1 MKHERIEVEEA
12 KPSMRERI
20 EHGLE
25 SVLFAKPLA
34 DGALLPADGR
44 GARACS
50 LVKFA
55 QESWHIVTHTL
66 AMTESEAVL
75 AVLSLI
81 DITLTGN
88 LLLMVLFAGYEN
100 FVSKMDIGEHK
111 DRPDWMG
118 KVDFAGLK
126 LKLVASIVA
135 ISGINLLKNFMALEP
150 GHMNR
155 RQGASA
161 VLDGGHPPGLHRIRR
176 DAGLH
181 GQDRRVDQREALIR
195 SRSGTPRR
203 SAPSASTA

>member
-1 MKHERIEVEEA
+1 MKHERIEAA
-12 KPSMRERI
+12 KPSVKERI

-25 SVLFAKPLA
+25 SVLFASRWLMAPFYLLMVA
-34 DGALLPADGR
+34 ALGML
-44 GARACS
+44 

-66 AMTESEAVL
+66 VMTESEAVL

-100 FVSKMDIGEHK
+100 FVSKMNIGDHE

-135 ISGINLLKNFMALEP
+135 ISGINLLKHFMALEP
-150 GHMNR
+150 GHMTANKEH
-155 RQGASA
+155 QLFWMVIIHLVFIASGVMLA
-161 VLDGGHPPGLHRIRR
+161 FMDKIVSSTG
-176 DAGLH
+176 
-181 GQDRRVDQREALIR
+181 
-195 SRSGTPRR
+195 PRH
-203 SAPSASTA
+203 

>member
-1 MKHERIEVEEA
+1 MKHERISVEQA
-12 KPSMRERI
+12 QPSVKERI

-25 SVLFAKPLA
+25 SVLFASRWLMAPFYLLMVA
-34 DGALLPADGR
+34 ALGML
-44 GARACS
+44 

-55 QESWHIVTHTL
+55 QENWHIVTHTL
-66 AMTESEAVL
+66 IMTESEAVL

-100 FVSKMDIGEHK
+100 FVSKMDIGDHK

-135 ISGINLLKNFMALEP
+135 ISGINLLKHFMALEP
-150 GHMNR
+150 TGMTNAKEHQLFWMVVIHLVFI
-155 RQGASA
+155 ASGVMLA
-161 VLDGGHPPGLHRIRR
+161 YMDKIVATTNAKH
-176 DAGLH
+176 
-181 GQDRRVDQREALIR
+181 
-195 SRSGTPRR
+195 
-203 SAPSASTA
+203 

>member
-1 MKHERIEVEEA
+1 MAMKHTRIVADGAEA
-12 KPSMRERI
+12 TKMQRV

-25 SVLFAKPLA
+25 VVLFGSRWLMAPFYLLMV
-34 DGALLPADGR
+34 GALGML
-44 GARACS
+44 

-81 DITLTGN
+81 DIALTGN

-100 FVSKMDIGEHK
+100 FVSKMDIGDHA

-126 LKLVASIVA
+126 LKLIASIVA
-135 ISGINLLKNFMALEP
+135 ISGINLLKHFMALEP
-150 GHMNR
+150 GGMTSGKEHQLFWMVVIHLVFISS
-155 RQGASA
+155 GVMLA
-161 VLDGGHPPGLHRIRR
+161 VMDKIVATTG
-176 DAGLH
+176 
-181 GQDRRVDQREALIR
+181 
-195 SRSGTPRR
+195 PRH
-203 SAPSASTA
+203 

>member
-1 MKHERIEVEEA
+1 MKHERIVAKEA
-12 KPSMRERI
+12 KPSIRERV

-25 SVLFAKPLA
+25 SVLFASRWLMAPFYLLMVAALA
-34 DGALLPADGR
+34 ML
-44 GARACS
+44 

-66 AMTESEAVL
+66 VMTESEAVL

-135 ISGINLLKNFMALEP
+135 ISGINLLKHFMALEP
-150 GHMNR
+150 THMNAAKEH
-155 RQGASA
+155 QLFWMVVIHLVFIASGVMLA
-161 VLDGGHPPGLHRIRR
+161 FMDKIV
-176 DAGLH
+176 
-181 GQDRRVDQREALIR
+181 
-195 SRSGTPRR
+195 
-203 SAPSASTA
+203 ASTSSKH

>member
-1 MKHERIEVEEA
+1 MKHDKIEVPQRRTAERIE
-12 KPSMRERI
+12 R
-20 EHGLE
+20 GLE
-25 SVLFAKPLA
+25 AVLFGSRWLMAPFYLLMVAALA
-34 DGALLPADGR
+34 ML
-44 GARACS
+44 

-66 AMTESEAVL
+66 VMTESEAVL

-100 FVSKMDIGEHK
+100 FVSKMDVHDHE

-126 LKLVASIVA
+126 LKLIASIVA

-150 GHMNR
+150 GTMSAGKEHQLFWMVVIHLVFI
-155 RQGASA
+155 ASGVMLA
-161 VLDGGHPPGLHRIRR
+161 FMDKTV
-176 DAGLH
+176 
-181 GQDRRVDQREALIR
+181 
-195 SRSGTPRR
+195 
-203 SAPSASTA
+203 ASTKSDH

>member
-1 MKHERIEVEEA
+1 MKHERIAIEA
-12 KPSMRERI
+12 VKTPFKERI

-25 SVLFAKPLA
+25 SVLFASRWLMAPFYLLMVA
-34 DGALLPADGR
+34 ALGML
-44 GARACS
+44 

-55 QESWHIVTHTL
+55 QESWHIVTHTM
-66 AMTESEAVL
+66 AMTEEEAVL

-100 FVSKMDIGEHK
+100 FVSKMDIGDHK

-135 ISGINLLKNFMALEP
+135 ISGINLLKHFMALHP
-150 GHMNR
+150 DHMTTAKEH
-155 RQGASA
+155 QLFWMVMIHLVFIASGVMLA
-161 VLDGGHPPGLHRIRR
+161 YMDKIV
-176 DAGLH
+176 
-181 GQDRRVDQREALIR
+181 
-195 SRSGTPRR
+195 
-203 SAPSASTA
+203 ASTGARRH

>member
-1 MKHERIEVEEA
+1 MKHERITVPES
-12 KPSMRERI
+12 KPTVRERV

-25 SVLFAKPLA
+25 SILFASRWLMAPFYLLMVAALA
-34 DGALLPADGR
+34 ML
-44 GARACS
+44 

-66 AMTESEAVL
+66 VMTESQAVL

-150 GHMNR
+150 GMMAPGKE
-155 RQGASA
+155 RQLFWMVMIHLVFIASGVMLA
-161 VLDGGHPPGLHRIRR
+161 FMDKIV
-176 DAGLH
+176 
-181 GQDRRVDQREALIR
+181 
-195 SRSGTPRR
+195 
-203 SAPSASTA
+203 ASTSSKH

>member
-25 SVLFAKPLA
+25 SVLFASRWLMAPFYLLMVAALA
-34 DGALLPADGR
+34 ML
-44 GARACS
+44 

-88 LLLMVLFAGYEN
+88 LLLMVLFAGCET
-100 FVSKMDIGEHK
+100 S
-111 DRPDWMG
+111 
-118 KVDFAGLK
+118 
-126 LKLVASIVA
+126 S
-135 ISGINLLKNFMALEP
+135 
-150 GHMNR
+150 R
-155 RQGASA
+155 RW
-161 VLDGGHPPGLHRIRR
+161 
-176 DAGLH
+176 
-181 GQDRRVDQREALIR
+181 
-195 SRSGTPRR
+195 T
-203 SAPSASTA
+203 SASTRTGQTGWARSTSPV

>member
-1 MKHERIEVEEA
+1 MRHEKIDVEGSTEV
-12 KPSMRERI
+12 KRSRPQVLERA
-20 EHGLE
+20 EDLLE
-25 SVLFAKPLA
+25 KTLFASRWLMAPFYLLMI
-34 DGALLPADGR
+34 GALGML
-44 GARACS
+44 

-66 AMTESEAVL
+66 IMSEADAVL

-100 FVSKMDIGEHK
+100 FVSKMDVADHE

-118 KVDFAGLK
+118 KVDFSGLK

-150 GHMNR
+150 GIVNGEKQDQLFWLVTIHMAFV
-155 RQGASA
+155 GSG
-161 VLDGGHPPGLHRIRR
+161 VLLAYMDKLTISSKMIEKQTSK
-176 DAGLH
+176 L
-181 GQDRRVDQREALIR
+181 
-195 SRSGTPRR
+195 
-203 SAPSASTA
+203 